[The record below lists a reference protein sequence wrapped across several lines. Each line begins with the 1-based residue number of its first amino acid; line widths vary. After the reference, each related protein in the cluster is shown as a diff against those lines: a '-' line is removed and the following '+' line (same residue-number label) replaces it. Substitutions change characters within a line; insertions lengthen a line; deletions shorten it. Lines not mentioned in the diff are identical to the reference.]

1 MIFSAAELSGK
12 SYKEIVTLY
21 SGEGPQV
28 SVCVCLLAGGRGGG
42 GVGGGGGD
50 PLSQGAS
57 AQLVWPP
64 SQEQGVVEAASVSAS
79 EREASVSKRVR

>member
-1 MIFSAAELSGK
+1 MCLS
-12 SYKEIVTLY
+12 
-21 SGEGPQV
+21 V
-28 SVCVCLLAGGRGGG
+28 SWRPG
-42 GVGGGGGD
+42 GVGGGI
-50 PLSQGAS
+50 LSLGAS